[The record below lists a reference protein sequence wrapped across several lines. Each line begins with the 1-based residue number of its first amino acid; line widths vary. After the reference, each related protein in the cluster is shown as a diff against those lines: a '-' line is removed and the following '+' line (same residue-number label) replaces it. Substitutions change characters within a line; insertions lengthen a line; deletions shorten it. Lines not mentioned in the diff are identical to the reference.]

1 MGKEF
6 DVVVVG
12 GRCAGSPLATL
23 LARAGLSVAL
33 VEQATFPRDTLS
45 THIFESAALA
55 FLKRLGVL
63 SALRATGAP
72 IVNHVDIRQEGF
84 RARVPIPQRPGDV
97 GGAMSVR
104 RLLLDPILAEAA
116 VAAGAEVWMGAKVTA
131 LVRDRGRVTGVRVAR
146 NGSQQALAARLVVGA
161 DGRNSTVARLAG
173 SRKYNLTPNERFFYW
188 SFFEGADPGA
198 EPAVV
203 FHRWSGNLVVAIP
216 ADSGL
221 YQVLALP
228 ELGELPRFRQNLEES
243 YLEYVRRCDPVAHA
257 LSGAR
262 RVGKLFGMLRWEG
275 FFREATGPGWVLV
288 GDAGH
293 FKDPAPGQG
302 IQDAFRQVE
311 SLEPA
316 ILGAINRS
324 PSALDEALAGW
335 ARWRDDDAGE
345 HYWLAADLGKAGLA
359 PAVLPEIAQR
369 LYEQGQ
375 LDSFIDLFNH
385 RSAPSKVLTPPR
397 LAGATTRLLARGGCD
412 RRAVLGE
419 VGALIAEDVRR
430 KRLARHPHY
439 VPLKTSVDAGPTEV
453 DDDDAGVSVS
463 TVEVSVR
470 GVRSPVLTAG
480 PPDGAEAVVFVHGN
494 PGPAD
499 DWRDLLS
506 RAGELG
512 RAIAPDMPGY
522 GRAGKPKDFP
532 YSVDG
537 YADYLA
543 ALLDQLGIT
552 RAHIVAHDFGGPWAL
567 AWAARHPG
575 ALASATLINTG
586 VLIGYRW
593 HHYARIW
600 RTPVA
605 GEVFQATASRP
616 AFRLLLGRENPRL
629 TREQIDRIYDASR
642 SWATKR
648 AVLKLYRATP
658 AATLAGP
665 AAALRPLDR
674 PALVIWGTKDA
685 YLPCEQAE
693 RQRQAF
699 PSARVE
705 LLNGHGHWV
714 MLEDPERVAS
724 LVVPFLRRQL
734 QGSVT
739 ATGSPASPPPTS

>member
-1 MGKEF
+1 
-6 DVVVVG
+6 
-12 GRCAGSPLATL
+12 
-23 LARAGLSVAL
+23 

-45 THIFESAALA
+45 THIFEAAALA

-63 SALRATGAP
+63 SAVRATGAP
-72 IVNHVDIRQEGF
+72 VVNHVDLRQEGF
-84 RARVPIPQRPGDV
+84 LARVPGPQQPGDV
-97 GGAMSVR
+97 GGVMSVR
-104 RLLLDPILAEAA
+104 RLLLDPILMEAA
-116 VAAGAEVWMGAKVTA
+116 AAAGAETLMGTKVTA
-131 LVRDRGRVTGVRVAR
+131 LVRDRGRVRGVRVAR
-146 NGSQQALAARLVVGA
+146 NGSEQVLGARLVVGA

-173 SRKYNLTPNERFFYW
+173 SRKYNLTPNERFAYW
-188 SFFEGADPGA
+188 SFFEGADSGD
-198 EPAVV
+198 EPTVI
-203 FHRWSGNLVVAIP
+203 FHRWSGNFVIAMP

-228 ELGELPRFRQNLEES
+228 ALSELPRFRQSLEES
-243 YLEYVRRCDPVAHA
+243 YLEYVRRCDPVARA
-257 LSGAR
+257 LSDAK
-262 RVGKLFGMLRWEG
+262 RVGKLFGALRWEG
-275 FFREATGPGWVLV
+275 FFREATGPGWVLA

-293 FKDPAPGQG
+293 FKDPSPGQG

-311 SLEPA
+311 FLEPA
-316 ILGAINRS
+316 ILGATGRS
-324 PSALDEALAGW
+324 ASALDEALAGW
-335 ARWRDDDAGE
+335 ARWRDDDAAE
-345 HYWLAADLGKAGLA
+345 HYWLAADLGKAGLS
-359 PAVLPEIAQR
+359 PAVLPEIAWR
-369 LYEQGQ
+369 LYERGQ
-375 LDSFIDLFNH
+375 LDAFLDLFNH
-385 RSAPSKVLTPPR
+385 RSGPAKVLTPPR
-397 LAGATTRLLARGGCD
+397 LAGATARLLARGGCD

-419 VGALIAEDVRR
+419 VGALIAEDARR
-430 KRLARHPHY
+430 KRLARHPRY
-439 VPLKTSVDAGPTEV
+439 VPLKTSADAGPTEV

-470 GVRSPVLTAG
+470 GVRCPVLAAG

-499 DWRDLLS
+499 DWRDLLA

-522 GRAGKPKDFP
+522 GRAGKPKDFR

-537 YADYLA
+537 YADHLA

-567 AWAARHPG
+567 AWAARHPD

-586 VLIGYRW
+586 ALIGYRW

-616 AFRLLLGRENPRL
+616 GFRMLLGRENPRL
-629 TREQIDRIYDASR
+629 TRDQIDRIYDASR
-642 SWATKR
+642 PWATKR
-648 AVLKLYRATP
+648 AVLRLYRATP
-658 AATLAGP
+658 AAALAAP

-685 YLPCEQAE
+685 YLPSEQAE

-705 LLNGHGHWV
+705 LLDGHGHWI
-714 MLEDPERVAS
+714 MLEDPQRVAS
-724 LVVPFLRRQL
+724 LVIPFLQRQL
-734 QGSVT
+734 AGPGPS
-739 ATGSPASPPPTS
+739 AGSPASPPPAP